1 MTTQERWRATWWF
14 FLTLFPLALLGWG
27 AFVYAGMRVRKP
39 EWIAWGVVYL
49 TLTAVGWGLTQA
61 EPDSTANEI
70 GGGLVV
76 FVWAVTI
83 VHALAIRSAYL
94 DRLELDAK
102 LDRAED
108 RLEERDE
115 ARRIAA
121 EDPVRARELGVGRP
135 DLDGFAG
142 GLVDLNSAPVA
153 VLEELPGV
161 THKLATKIVAVRVEV
176 EGFSSLEDAAHV
188 LDLPVALVDRIRPD
202 VVVLPRG
209 TPS

>member
-1 MTTQERWRATWWF
+1 VRTYDRWRATWWF
-14 FLTLFPLALLGWG
+14 FLTLFPLAVFGWG

-49 TLTAVGWGLTQA
+49 TLTAVGWGLAQA
-61 EPDSTANEI
+61 DPDSTLNGV
-70 GGGLVV
+70 GGGLIVL
-76 FVWAVTI
+76 VWAATV
-83 VHALAIRSAYL
+83 VHALAIRGAYL

-115 ARRIAA
+115 ARRLAE
-121 EDPVRARELGVGRP
+121 EDPIRARDLGVGRP

-161 THKLATKIVAVRVEV
+161 NHRLATKIVALREEV
-176 EGFSSLEDAAHV
+176 GGFSSLEDAAHV
-188 LDLPVALVDRIRPD
+188 LDLPVALVDRIRSE

-209 TPS
+209 TPG